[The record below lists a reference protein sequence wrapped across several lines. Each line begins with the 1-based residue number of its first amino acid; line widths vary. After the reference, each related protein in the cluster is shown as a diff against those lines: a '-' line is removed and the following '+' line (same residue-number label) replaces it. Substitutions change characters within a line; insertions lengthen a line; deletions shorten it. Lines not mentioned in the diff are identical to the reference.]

1 MLLRHWQWGL
11 MACLLIPGLALA
23 SIFQE
28 TVTFLA
34 AAVAPGQTI
43 GAYFV
48 SGAIVIIV
56 SVFWVLPQA
65 GALSGGG
72 FMGYVSTLPV
82 SRRMYFGIDAALLL
96 VADVS
101 ILMIAA
107 FALGAMPEP
116 FDPFRFGALAVLLGL
131 AVLAQRIV
139 VMRCYWGLAGVLVAH
154 GFLVLG
160 LALASSLGQWAL
172 LVAAIAVAGLS
183 ALGTHSD
190 GAADRGGDLRA
201 LLAKGGAPMH
211 TVLLRTAPG
220 LLTQIKTLAER
231 PAQSLS
237 RGAAAIALAF
247 AAANLMAAFGFDGRA
262 YPVAIVAM
270 AAISLI
276 LAGFYRILSQGREA
290 TAPFLATL
298 PLPSRYWMV
307 LDLRFVLALAM
318 LPLALFVLILAGQG
332 FSGLPVIF
340 GLALASLALLGVLRY
355 PVLKGG
361 KRAVFYSVLVT
372 GLWSGAAFAAI
383 PA

>member
-1 MLLRHWQWGL
+1 
-11 MACLLIPGLALA
+11 
-23 SIFQE
+23 
-28 TVTFLA
+28 
-34 AAVAPGQTI
+34 
-43 GAYFV
+43 
-48 SGAIVIIV
+48 
-56 SVFWVLPQA
+56 
-65 GALSGGG
+65 
-72 FMGYVSTLPV
+72 
-82 SRRMYFGIDAALLL
+82 
-96 VADVS
+96 
-101 ILMIAA
+101 
-107 FALGAMPEP
+107 
-116 FDPFRFGALAVLLGL
+116 VLLGL